1 MSKHKKI
8 SLWVIKGAAAFLVLL
23 LAFLLLLPKLIN
35 LEPIRE
41 RILADLSE
49 KVGCEI
55 RYQRANLSFLPRPH
69 MVIYQGSLSIS
80 ENISGII
87 NSLTVYPEILPLLTG
102 KLRITSILV
111 EGPDFK
117 VRLPKTSLKDQK
129 RQKTIS
135 LKAVEEKMAPFLA
148 PLAMDV
154 PSPIV
159 SVEGGKLELSEGN
172 QMSFSFRDIQAD
184 IKFRPDKL
192 KIDITCKSNICDNIS
207 FKGWLDPAASP
218 QISLELEG
226 REVDVSSI
234 REAALTLAGDVP
246 VTKDIFDIVKGGK
259 VPLITVNAKGN
270 TIADLG
276 KTENIVIKGSMVNG
290 EIFIPGPDL
299 DLDDVNG
306 DAVISKGI
314 LEGKNLE
321 AGLGNSRG
329 HEGRLKLGL
338 EGENAPFNLDI
349 LVDADLAQLPPVLKR
364 LIKTRSFAKEI
375 GLIKDLK
382 GKATG
387 RLVLGESTAV
397 SKTSVNVSEFHVS
410 ANYQRIPFPLEING
424 RHFSYEGTGINVE
437 NVSGKLGK
445 SSLSKLS
452 GRINWKE
459 QPYLEVESGKADIS
473 LDAIRWL
480 SKLIHMPP
488 ELNLRSPFSI
498 SQSKLVWEKGVKTA
512 FKGNLVVQNGPNI
525 SMDIYQNPEELV
537 IKDLLIRDEKSHASF
552 SFNLKN
558 REIGLGFSGQLAK
571 KTVNEV
577 FAGEYFI
584 AGWITGDFKAQ
595 ILMDQP
601 LKSSARGSLAA
612 KNIMLPLKRM
622 APVKIES
629 ISLNAIDD
637 KIHVEPTIINWENN
651 HITLGGDVSFS
662 EKGFMIDMGLS
673 TNDLTWDNIKKALDK
688 KDGGKGD
695 GVHGKRSWGLPVKGT
710 LRLNLKKFKYGKFI
724 WSPLR
729 ASISLKPEGF
739 DVEVTEANLC
749 GISTPGVL
757 KITSS
762 NLSLDFKPTAKNQ
775 ELNSTA
781 LCLSD
786 KELQVMGNFDLK
798 GEVKAQGMGKE
809 LISSLHGGF
818 EFTAKGGRIYRYRLL
833 SRILDFLNVTEIFAG
848 HLPNLEKEGLGYNSL
863 LITAKLQNG
872 KLMLKKTILDGPTM
886 TITGHGD
893 IDLLD
898 KKMDLTLLVAPL
910 KAIDRIVGKIP
921 LIKYIT
927 QGTLVSIPVRVKGD
941 LEDPK
946 IIPISPSAVG
956 SELLGIMER
965 TLTLPVH
972 VIQLVRQ
979 RGRS

>member
-23 LAFLLLLPKLIN
+23 LVFLLLLPKLIN

-41 RILADLSE
+41 RILADLSK

-55 RYQRANLSFLPRPH
+55 RFQRADLSFLPRPH

-80 ENISGII
+80 EDISGII
-87 NSLTVYPEILPLLTG
+87 KSLTVYPEILPLLTG
-102 KLRITSILV
+102 ELRIASVLV

-117 VRLPKTSLKDQK
+117 VRLPKTPFKDQK
-129 RQKTIS
+129 RQKAFP
-135 LKAVEEKMAPFLA
+135 LKAIEEKMAPLLA

-159 SVEGGKLELSEGN
+159 SVEGGKIELSKEN
-172 QMSFSFRDIQAD
+172 RMCFLFRDIQAD
-184 IKFRPDKL
+184 IKFQQDKL
-192 KIDITCKSNICDNIS
+192 KIDSTCKSNICENIS

-226 REVDVSSI
+226 REVDVPSI
-234 REAALTLAGDVP
+234 REAILTLAGDVP
-246 VTKDIFDIVKGGK
+246 VTRDIFDIVKGGK

-270 TIADLG
+270 TIADLR

-290 EIFIPGPDL
+290 KIFIPGPDL

-306 DAVISKGI
+306 EAVISKGI

-329 HEGRLKLGL
+329 HEGRLKLGF
-338 EGENAPFNLDI
+338 EGENAPFHLDI
-349 LVDADLAQLPPVLKR
+349 LIDADLAQLPPVLKR
-364 LIKTRSFAKEI
+364 LVKTRSFAKEI
-375 GLIKDLK
+375 ALIKDLK

-397 SKTSVNVSEFHVS
+397 SKTSVSVSEFHVS
-410 ANYQRIPFPLEING
+410 ANYQRIPFPLEISG
-424 RHFSYEGTGINVE
+424 RHFSYNGTEINVE
-437 NVSGKLGK
+437 NVSSKLGK

-473 LDAIRWL
+473 LDAIQWL

-488 ELNLRSPFSI
+488 ELNLRSPLSI
-498 SQSKLVWEKGVKTA
+498 LQSRLVWEKGVKTA
-512 FKGNLVVQNGPNI
+512 FKGDLVVQNGPNI

-552 SFNLKN
+552 SFNFKN

-577 FAGEYFI
+577 FTGEYFM
-584 AGWITGDFKAQ
+584 AGWITGNFKAQ

-612 KNIMLPLKRM
+612 KNIMLHLKRM

-662 EKGFMIDMGLS
+662 EKGFMIDIGLS
-673 TNDLTWDNIKKALDK
+673 TDNLT
-688 KDGGKGD
+688 
-695 GVHGKRSWGLPVKGT
+695 
-710 LRLNLKKFKYGKFI
+710 LN
-724 WSPLR
+724 PLR

-749 GISTPGVL
+749 GISMPGFL
-757 KITSS
+757 KITHSD
-762 NLSLDFKPTAKNQ
+762 LSLDLKPIAENQ

-781 LCLSD
+781 TCLLD
-786 KELQVMGNFDLK
+786 KKMKVVGKFDLK
-798 GEVKAQGMGKE
+798 GEVKAQGKAEE
-809 LISSLHGGF
+809 LISSLRGGV
-818 EFTAKGGRIYRYRLL
+818 EFTAMDGRIYHYNLL
-833 SRILDFLNVTEIFAG
+833 SRVLDLLNVAEIFSG
-848 HLPNLEKEGLGYNSL
+848 KLPDLEKEGFEYNAL
-863 LITAKLQNG
+863 LITAKFQNG
-872 KLMLKKTILDGPTM
+872 KLVLKKTVLDGPTV
-886 TITGHGD
+886 TLTGRGY
-893 IDLLD
+893 IDFLN

-910 KAIDRIVGKIP
+910 KTIDRIIRKIP
-921 LIKYIT
+921 LIRYIT
-927 QGTLVSIPVRVKGD
+927 QGTLVSIPVNIKGD
-941 LEDPK
+941 LKDPK
-946 IIPISPSAVG
+946 VIPIPPSAVG

-965 TLTLPVH
+965 TLMLPVH
-972 VIQLVRQ
+972 VIQPIL
-979 RGRS
+979 GH